1 MHANATR
8 LLRGSSLVAHCE
20 ATVTHFVKVV
30 ITTIE
35 KTLDGNGKLR
45 MLVHS
50 HRARFPCRE
59 EICEKEKENIYSL
72 LLKEREE
79 DFSSIEKRII
89 LSRSLNKSI

>member
-1 MHANATR
+1 
-8 LLRGSSLVAHCE
+8 
-20 ATVTHFVKVV
+20 
-30 ITTIE
+30 
-35 KTLDGNGKLR
+35 

-89 LSRSLNKSI
+89 FLELSRSLNKSIMILEQTRF